1 MPFKNASRQI
11 KMPLFLMIYIKIVLN
26 LFSKPPCL
34 IDIESNNKSQ
44 IFIKKIVLGI
54 KNTQ

>member
-26 LFSKPPCL
+26 LFSKLPCL